1 MDLFGLVNVLSINR
15 SSYCLVVIDDFS
27 RFTWVFFLSNK
38 VGVTDL
44 IKKFIVLIENQTNNR
59 VKELR
64 IDNGTEFKNVVLDH
78 ILHRKGNYE
87 SIQLCSHNS
96 TK

>member
-1 MDLFGLVNVLSINR
+1 MEFFGLVNVLSIKR

-38 VGVTDL
+38 AGVAEL

-59 VKELR
+59 VKALR
-64 IDNGTEFKNVVLDH
+64 TDNGTKFKNYILD
-78 ILHRKGNYE
+78 RFCAEKG
-87 SIQLCSHNS
+87 IIH
-96 TK
+96 